1 MQDAAQIVSPIGE
14 DRIREA
20 FRYAASGMAI
30 TDLTGRFEET
40 NLAYRQIVN
49 RTEEQL
55 HQETILSLTHSE
67 DREHCERE
75 IKRLISGEIT
85 SFTLD
90 KRYVRP
96 NGLPVWVHNS
106 FSLLGGHFHR
116 PSHII
121 LNCNDITERL
131 RAERLLRASEKL
143 ALVGQLASSIA
154 HEIMNPLDSVLNL
167 LFLVKDSQTLE
178 DAQCLAARADEETQR
193 VVHIAT
199 QMLRFQKEQKEPTQ
213 TDITELLHSVLILFK
228 GRLTKAD
235 VGLKVEGRHATHLI
249 CYPGEIRQVL
259 ANLIR
264 NAIDAMP
271 DGGMLRI
278 RVRPSTL
285 WKDGV
290 EGVRITLAD
299 TGQGMSK
306 ETQQHIYDPFFTT
319 KGNLG
324 TGLGLWVTLG
334 ILFKHHGAMRV
345 RSRDTSGASWTVFTL
360 TFPCVAVKRIAGSYS
375 LL

>member
-1 MQDAAQIVSPIGE
+1 MQDVAQLWSPIGE

-20 FRYAASGMAI
+20 FKYAASGMAI
-30 TDLTGRFEET
+30 TDLDGRFEET
-40 NLAYRQIVN
+40 NLTYRQLVN
-49 RTEEQL
+49 RSEKQL
-55 HQETILSLTHSE
+55 HQETILSLTHPD
-67 DREHCERE
+67 DRENCKRE
-75 IKRLISGEIT
+75 IESLVSGEIT

-96 NGLPVWVHNS
+96 DGVPVWVHNS
-106 FSLLGGHFHR
+106 FSLLGDSFQR

-167 LFLVKDSQTLE
+167 LFLVKDAQTLE
-178 DAQCLAARADEETQR
+178 DAQRLAARADEETQR
-193 VVHIAT
+193 VVHIAA
-199 QMLRFQKEQKEPTQ
+199 QMLRFQKEQKQPTQ
-213 TDITELLHSVLILFK
+213 TDIKELLQSVLTLFK
-228 GRLTKAD
+228 GRLTK
-235 VGLKVEGRHATHLI
+235 VGVNLKMEDSPATHLI

-290 EGVRITLAD
+290 EGIRLTFAD
-299 TGQGMSK
+299 TGQGMST
-306 ETQQHIYDPFFTT
+306 ETQKRIYDPFFTT

-334 ILFKHHGAMRV
+334 ILFKHHGIMRV

-360 TFPCVAVKRIAGSYS
+360 AFPCVASKEKRVS
-375 LL
+375 

>member
-1 MQDAAQIVSPIGE
+1 MQDAVQIWSPIGE

-20 FRYAASGMAI
+20 FKYAASGMAI
-30 TDLTGRFEET
+30 TDLDGRFEET

-49 RTEEQL
+49 RSEKQL
-55 HQETILSLTHSE
+55 HQETILSLTHPE
-67 DREHCERE
+67 DRDHCQWEIER
-75 IKRLISGEIT
+75 LVCGEIT

-96 NGLPVWVHNS
+96 DGLPVWVHNS
-106 FSLLGGHFHR
+106 FSLLGDRLQR

-131 RAERLLRASEKL
+131 RVERLLRASEKL
-143 ALVGQLASSIA
+143 ALIGQLASSIA
-154 HEIMNPLDSVLNL
+154 HEMMNPLDSVINL
-167 LFLVKDSQTLE
+167 LFLVKGSKTLE

-228 GRLTKAD
+228 GRLTKA
-235 VGLKVEGRHATHLI
+235 GINLKVESRLATHLI

-264 NAIDAMP
+264 NAIDAMQN
-271 DGGMLRI
+271 GGMLRI

-285 WKDGV
+285 WRDGV
-290 EGVRITLAD
+290 EGIRITIAD
-299 TGQGMSK
+299 TGQGMSA
-306 ETQQHIYDPFFTT
+306 ETQKHIYDPFFTT
-319 KGNLG
+319 KGHLG
-324 TGLGLWVTLG
+324 TGLGLWVTHG
-334 ILFKHHGAMRV
+334 ILFKHQGAMRV
-345 RSRDTSGASWTVFTL
+345 RSSDTTGASWTVFTL
-360 TFPCVAVKRIAGSYS
+360 ALPCVTRGGKRVA
-375 LL
+375 